1 MSTTVLYVQQGNLPI
16 PLSEGD
22 IVHFDDESYFFID
35 FVQGSGDVRVKR
47 ESDDYTRVFSSNEF
61 SNMFEESDEVFI
73 DYA

>member
-1 MSTTVLYVQQGNLPI
+1 MSTTVPYVKRGSLPI
-16 PLSEGD
+16 PLDEGD
-22 IVHFDDESYFFID
+22 VIHFDNESYFFID

-61 SNMFEESDEVFI
+61 SNMFDESNEVFI